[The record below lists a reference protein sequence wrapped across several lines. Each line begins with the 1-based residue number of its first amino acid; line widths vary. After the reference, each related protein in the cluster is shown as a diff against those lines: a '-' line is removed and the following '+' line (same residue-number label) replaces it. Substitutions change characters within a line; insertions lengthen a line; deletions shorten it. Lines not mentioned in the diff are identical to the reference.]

1 MGNSFNVGLDMAGN
15 PNGPNSSISV
25 GVWVKGSLDLPGLLL
40 SVDNM
45 RISYNLAMALDNGRL
60 GLRLDG
66 PTLSGPDGARAELT
80 LPGFTG
86 GGYLKK
92 EGESWQGAFTA
103 KMGPVAVNGFAIL
116 NTAQQSLLLLLSA
129 DLPVPIQLSFGFT
142 LAGIGGMVGI
152 NRRADSNGLFAALQ
166 SGTLAE
172 FMFPR
177 NAVADAPRILPA
189 LAKSF
194 PEKDGGFIVGPMLK
208 LGWGTPTLASAAL
221 GVFVSDEGVVLLG
234 RFAIVLPFEDAP
246 LIKLQAMMLGTIN
259 ADGLTIGASLTGSSI
274 VGLPITGDIML
285 RTRGGSDPLF
295 AFSAGGFHP
304 SFTPPEGMG
313 GLKRIGTEVSPGGF
327 LRARLGAYLAVTTN
341 TVQFGAAAELEA
353 KVAGFGIS
361 GGFAFDALIMFDPF
375 GFMADFSAHVSVECA
390 DFSVGS
396 IRLSGHF
403 SGPTPWRIRGHAS
416 ISILWFDVDVDVP
429 EITWGESNAPGLP
442 AGRVPAVVLAAA
454 LKDPANWVQAAGE
467 LPAVVQLSP
476 AAATGTAAL
485 HPLAA
490 VSFTQGSVPLHLEL
504 QRMDGRP
511 LPQPVTLSLLS
522 PDNPALASTTA
533 KFPPSQFRS
542 MDSQAKLAAGGYVS
556 ADAGVLVASN
566 PDVGT
571 VAAVRNP
578 DDPETKIMSTQSPVR
593 RIRLA
598 EGIYSLAEKSR
609 LRVPEIPRLVTAVR
623 DPGNVALTRAGTLA
637 DAGVL
642 TLGSSPGTNAGMAQ
656 SLLAGQG
663 AALQGAG
670 VLNDVLVAKT
680 WEMA

>member
-1 MGNSFNVGLDMAGN
+1 MGNSFNVGLDVAGN
-15 PNGPNSSISV
+15 ANGADSSVSV
-25 GVWVKGSLDLPGLLL
+25 GVWVKGSLELPGLVL

-45 RISYNLAMALDNGRL
+45 RISYNLSMVSENGRL
-60 GLRLDG
+60 GLRLAG
-66 PTLSGPDGARAELT
+66 PDLGGPDGARAELT

-92 EGESWQGAFTA
+92 VQGSWQGAFTA

-116 NTAQQSLLLLLSA
+116 NPATQSLLLLLSA

-142 LAGIGGMVGI
+142 LAGVGGMVGI
-152 NRRADSNGLFAALQ
+152 NRRADSDGLFAALQ
-166 SGTLAE
+166 AGTLAE

-177 NAVADAPRILPA
+177 NAVSDAPRILPA
-189 LAKSF
+189 LAASF

-304 SFTPPEGMG
+304 AFTPPEGMG

-390 DFSVGS
+390 DFSIGS

-416 ISILWFDVDVDVP
+416 VSILWFDVDVDVP
-429 EITWGESNAPGLP
+429 EITWGDSNAPELP
-442 AGRVPAVVLAAA
+442 AGRIPAEVLANA
-454 LKDPANWVQAAGE
+454 LKDPVNWEQAQGE

-476 AAATGTAAL
+476 AAAAGTAAL
-485 HPLAA
+485 HPLAN
-490 VSFTQGSVPLHLEL
+490 VSFTQNSVPLHLEL

-522 PDNPALASTTA
+522 PANPALSNTSA

-542 MDSQAKLAAGGYVS
+542 MDAQAKLAAGGYVS
-556 ADAGVLVASN
+556 ADAGVVLAN
-566 PDVGT
+566 KPDAGT

-578 DDPETKIMSTQSPVR
+578 AVPETKIMSTQSPVR
-593 RIRLA
+593 HAILTRNM
-598 EGIYSLAEKSR
+598 YSLAEMHR
-609 LRVPEIPRLVTAVR
+609 LQVPEIPRLVTTAR
-623 DPGNVALTRAGTLA
+623 DPGAVVLARASTLS

-642 TLGSSPGTNAGMAQ
+642 GADAMAGINAGVAQ

-663 AALQGAG
+663 AARLDAG
-670 VLNDVLVAKT
+670 ILNDVLVAKT